1 MIREQSKLFSLDEQ
15 IRKTILI
22 LEVQWSKKKIE
33 FDIELDEI
41 SIIGDEHLLQEVW
54 LNLIQN
60 AIKFSNQNGKIKV
73 SLSKNADT
81 VKVKITDE
89 GIGIAEED
97 KNRIFERFYKGEKSR
112 SKDGNGLGL
121 VIVKKIVEL
130 SNGKVYFESEMGKGA
145 TFIVDLPL

>member
-60 AIKFSNQNGKIKV
+60 AIKFSNQNGIIKV